1 MSLGL
6 EPVLTAHRTQ
16 AAKAHRQ
23 QENPGAHRT
32 FQQFRRMRIPTT
44 EMQFQYA
51 SVLNGN
57 CIASFVYAD
66 MGYIHCPTNLGLHA
80 RWQGTVNRTITAGVR
95 SADTTLIEAKI
106 GYHF

>member
-51 SVLNGN
+51 SVLDGN

-66 MGYIHCPTNLGLHA
+66 MGYYIARPTSGCTLDGKALWTAPLLQVSGA
-80 RWQGTVNRTITAGVR
+80 RIPR
-95 SADTTLIEAKI
+95 
-106 GYHF
+106 